1 MRSKLLPK
9 GLVHVT
15 RVALTLSIALA
26 LTLAVEAAHAEDE
39 GPVSAGEKE
48 TPKSMPTFTGKG
60 KLTEAI
66 NGKVGAVFDIG
77 SGITM
82 TFPKGLPVGESRL
95 VTLQKGKA
103 LPGKLVHAKWKG
115 VGPALDF
122 NGAFTTN
129 RQPIILAI
137 NNPKDPSNA
146 KLKLVVAMEIG
157 TFCDDTNKG
166 HKLKGGLCSGF
177 ELHEASYDD
186 ASKKLI
192 AKLASTGGMRMQFG
206 LVPADEVSGSEDE

>member
-1 MRSKLLPK
+1 MRSKQPKRLIHVMTLL
-9 GLVHVT
+9 L
-15 RVALTLSIALA
+15 ALA
-26 LTLAVEAAHAEDE
+26 LAAGALAEDQ
-39 GPVSAGEKE
+39 GPVSAGEKP
-48 TPKSMPTFTGKG
+48 TPTSMPTFTGKG

-66 NGKVGAVFDIG
+66 NGKVGALFDIG

-95 VTLQKGKA
+95 VTLQKGKP
-103 LPGKLVHAKWKG
+103 LPAKLVHAKWKG
-115 VGPALDF
+115 VGPVLDF

-129 RQPIILAI
+129 RQPIVLAVK
-137 NNPKDPSNA
+137 NPKDPSNA

-157 TFCDDTNKG
+157 TFCDATNKA

-177 ELHEASYDD
+177 ELHEAGYDED
-186 ASKKLI
+186 AKQLV

-206 LVPADEVSGSEDE
+206 LVPADEAASDE

>member
-9 GLVHVT
+9 GLAPVT
-15 RVALTLSIALA
+15 RFAATTLLTLLLAVVALA
-26 LTLAVEAAHAEDE
+26 E
-39 GPVSAGEKE
+39 GPISASEKE
-48 TPKSMPTFTGKG
+48 TPTSMPTVTGKG
-60 KLTEAI
+60 KVTEAI

-115 VGPALDF
+115 VGPVLDF

-129 RQPIILAI
+129 RSPIVLAI
-137 NNPKDPSNA
+137 NNPKDPSSA
-146 KLKLVVAMEIG
+146 KLKLVLAMEIS
-157 TFCDDTNKG
+157 TLCDASNKA
-166 HKLKGGLCSGF
+166 HKQKNGLCSGF
-177 ELHEASYDD
+177 ELHEAEYDD
-186 ASKKLI
+186 SSKQLV
-192 AKLASTGGMRMQFG
+192 AQLTSTGGMRMQFG
-206 LVPADEVSGSEDE
+206 LVPADEASKDE

>member
-1 MRSKLLPK
+1 MRSKLPK
-9 GLVHVT
+9 GLIQ
-15 RVALTLSIALA
+15 ALTLSITLALA
-26 LTLAVEAAHAEDE
+26 GGAFAEE
-39 GPVSAGEKE
+39 KGPVSAGEKT
-48 TPKSMPTFTGKG
+48 TPTSMPTFTGKG

-77 SGITM
+77 AGITM

-115 VGPALDF
+115 VGPVLDF
-122 NGAFTTN
+122 NGAFTTA

-146 KLKLVVAMEIG
+146 KLKLVIAMEIG
-157 TFCDDTNKG
+157 TFCEDKNKA

-177 ELHEASYDD
+177 ELHEAEYDD

-192 AKLASTGGMRMQFG
+192 AKLGSTGGMRMQFG
-206 LVPADEVSGSEDE
+206 LVPADEVSSAEDE

>member
-1 MRSKLLPK
+1 MRSKLMPK
-9 GLVHVT
+9 ALVHVA
-15 RVALTLSIALA
+15 RFVLTLA
-26 LTLAVEAAHAEDE
+26 LTLTLAGLALAEDE
-39 GPVSAGEKE
+39 GPVSAGEKA
-48 TPKSMPTFTGKG
+48 TPTSMPTFTGKG
-60 KLTEAI
+60 KITEAI
-66 NGKVGAVFDIG
+66 NGKVGAIFDLG
-77 SGITM
+77 AGITV

-115 VGPALDF
+115 VGPVLDF

-129 RQPIILAI
+129 RQPIVLAI
-137 NNPKDPSNA
+137 SNPKDPSNA

-157 TFCDDTNKG
+157 TFCEDKNKA

-177 ELHEASYDD
+177 ELHEAEYNDE
-186 ASKKLI
+186 SKKLI

-206 LVPADEVSGSEDE
+206 LVPAEEVAGEDE

>member
-1 MRSKLLPK
+1 MRAKLPK
-9 GLVHVT
+9 GLIQV
-15 RVALTLSIALA
+15 LTLSIALA
-26 LTLAVEAAHAEDE
+26 LAADNGAFAEDK
-39 GPVSAGEKE
+39 GPVSAGEKT
-48 TPKSMPTFTGKG
+48 TPTSMPTFTGKG

-77 SGITM
+77 AGVTM

-115 VGPALDF
+115 VGPVLDF
-122 NGAFTTN
+122 NGAFTTA
-129 RQPIILAI
+129 RQPIVLAI

-146 KLKLVVAMEIG
+146 KLKLVIAMEIG
-157 TFCDDTNKG
+157 TFCDGPNKA
-166 HKLKGGLCSGF
+166 HKVKGGLCSGF
-177 ELHEASYDD
+177 ELHEAEYDD
-186 ASKKLI
+186 SSKQLI

-206 LVPADEVSGSEDE
+206 LVPADEVAGSED